1 MAAKKWTYESA
12 VLQIHSYLDE
22 ADSLEAE
29 LHASWENIVQ
39 LQSEIRWVA
48 KVRLSNVSAQIRVL
62 EILDEPVPE
71 KLFEEERS
79 HRIALG
85 RLQKKRKKAINRIHR
100 AHDATNRFEGVVE
113 QSGVLQAG
121 FDEPLIRRLDR
132 RLYEL
137 ANRTRCLIKPW

>member
-12 VLQIHSYLDE
+12 VIQIHEYLGE
-22 ADSLEAE
+22 ADNLETE
-29 LHASWENIVQ
+29 LHASWENVVQ

-48 KVRLSNVSAQIRVL
+48 KVRLGNVTARIRVL

-79 HRIALG
+79 HRITLG

-100 AHDATNRFEGVVE
+100 AHWETDGFEGIVE

-121 FDEPLIRRLDR
+121 FDEPLVLRLSR

-137 ANRTRCLIKPW
+137 ANRSRCLIKPW